1 MEQPAESPG
10 WAGNPNYVVDFD
22 PVPARVAV
30 GFNGET
36 VAESDRARVMFEL
49 GHAPV
54 YYLPRD
60 DLAADRFTRTD
71 HHSFCPY
78 KGVASYWSLTVGDQ
92 TADNVV
98 WCYENPYPQ
107 LPELGAY
114 AGFYWGRMGS
124 WTEAGEPV
132 AGPREIPGRID
143 TTNQMKAL
151 LPALA
156 REWHPSRNPGTSPY
170 EFAADSNT
178 EIWWQAAD
186 GREWR
191 QRIKDR
197 VLSLTTLRGD
207 GDATPYG

>member
-10 WAGNPNYVVDFD
+10 WAGNPHYVVDFD
-22 PVPARVAV
+22 PVPACVAV
-30 GFNGET
+30 GFNGAT

-78 KGVASYWSLTVGDQ
+78 KGVASYWSLTVGDR
-92 TADNVV
+92 TAENVI
-98 WCYENPYPQ
+98 WCYEDPYPQ
-107 LPELGAY
+107 LPELADY
-114 AGFYWGRMGS
+114 VGFYWGRMGS
-124 WTEAGEPV
+124 WTEDGEVV

-143 TTNQMKAL
+143 TTNQLKAL
-151 LPALA
+151 YPGLA
-156 REWHPSRNPGTSPY
+156 REWHPSRNPGTAPY

-178 EIWWQAAD
+178 QVWWQDAD
-186 GREWR
+186 GREW
-191 QRIKDR
+191 QARIKDR
-197 VLSLTTLRGD
+197 VLSLTTLRSD

>member
-10 WAGNPNYVVDFD
+10 WAGNPDYVIDFD

-78 KGVASYWSLTVGDQ
+78 KGVASYWSLTVGDR
-92 TADNVV
+92 TADNVA
-98 WCYENPYPQ
+98 WCYEDPYPQ
-107 LPELGAY
+107 LPELADY
-114 AGFYWGRMGS
+114 AGFYWGRMAS
-124 WTEAGEPV
+124 WTEDGAPV

-143 TTNQMKAL
+143 TTNQLKAL
-151 LPALA
+151 YPALA
-156 REWHPSRNPGTSPY
+156 RDWHPSRNPGTAPY
-170 EFAADSNT
+170 EFAADSNAQV
-178 EIWWQAAD
+178 WWRDAD
-186 GREWR
+186 GREW
-191 QRIKDR
+191 QERIKDR